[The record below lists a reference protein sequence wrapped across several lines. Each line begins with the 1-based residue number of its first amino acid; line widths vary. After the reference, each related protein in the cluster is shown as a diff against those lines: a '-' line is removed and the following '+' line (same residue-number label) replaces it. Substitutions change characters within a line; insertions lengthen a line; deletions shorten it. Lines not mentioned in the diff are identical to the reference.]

1 MMRSPTKMNKR
12 CLCCRRVVRGWNPL
26 FSATWWTTMREHGI
40 DPATGHLASCR
51 YSGIYDTGL
60 IRRLRT
66 NAAALLASRE
76 AHLLGLAKDFR
87 DAAELIERLARVSLS
102 LPGILGTDE
111 IIEDRMAGHAINGGA
126 FLGALPQHAAA
137 LSELFPTCFPA
148 DRGLVPMSAYP
159 SASASRPP
167 RPPPPSSRTASSA
180 SGCAKASSVVD
191 QPTSRARVSGST

>member
-1 MMRSPTKMNKR
+1 
-12 CLCCRRVVRGWNPL
+12 
-26 FSATWWTTMREHGI
+26 MREHGI

-87 DAAELIERLARVSLS
+87 DAAEVIERLARVSLS
-102 LPGILGTDE
+102 LPASLGTNE
-111 IIEDRMAGHAINGGA
+111 IIKHRMAGQALYGGA
-126 FLGALPQHAAA
+126 LLGVFPQHAPA

-148 DRGLVPMSAYP
+148 GHAGAPDLRKGQLAATQQQVARSA
-159 SASASRPP
+159 
-167 RPPPPSSRTASSA
+167 
-180 SGCAKASSVVD
+180 V
-191 QPTSRARVSGST
+191 VSGTRAARIAGPRR